1 MDRFWLYDP
10 MILINP
16 NKIKEILPKNEYSM
30 SRKLNSLTRIILLLT
45 ILAFLITR
53 SFKVFIS
60 SILCLLVIVIMYK
73 TKYEEKLNKKV
84 NEDIMKEGFDNKS
97 DKFVKILKDNFVT
110 PTKQNPLMNVLL
122 PEIGCN
128 SNRPPAAPAFNK
140 RILNEIND
148 KSKNDDNKLYK
159 NLGDNLVHENAMRNF
174 YTNPNTTI
182 PNDQKSFRDFCYGTM
197 KSCKEVDG
205 DGDICSKSF
214 RKVGQHFY

>member
-1 MDRFWLYDP
+1 
-10 MILINP
+10 
-16 NKIKEILPKNEYSM
+16 M

-60 SILCLLVIVIMYK
+60 SLLCLLVIVIMYK
-73 TKYEEKLNKKV
+73 TKYEEKLNRKV

-128 SNRPPAAPAFNK
+128 PKRAPLLRF
-140 RILNEIND
+140 
-148 KSKNDDNKLYK
+148 
-159 NLGDNLVHENAMRNF
+159 
-174 YTNPNTTI
+174 
-182 PNDQKSFRDFCYGTM
+182 
-197 KSCKEVDG
+197 
-205 DGDICSKSF
+205 
-214 RKVGQHFY
+214 